1 MSLDRSLKTGGGLS
15 KHRNVLTRAERI
27 TKLNER
33 GKFNM
38 ETGNPLSLVK
48 VGNRKLRA
56 VKVDKKKD
64 AVAGAVAG
72 AVAAPAAAGKAVAGK
87 AAAGKAAPAAKG
99 GKK

>member
-27 TKLNER
+27 AKLEER

-64 AVAGAVAG
+64 AVAGAVA
-72 AVAAPAAAGKAVAGK
+72 APAAAGKAVAGK

>member
-64 AVAGAVAG
+64 AVAGAVA
-72 AVAAPAAAGKAVAGK
+72 APAAAGKAVAGK